1 METTNLSKIKR
12 DKMLKTI
19 DEIKKNVADEETIN
33 NLSLIENELTKKK
46 YGLIWEEHEERVDKE
61 LETQIPTF
69 EEVKDKEIISSP
81 NDKFNF
87 LLEGDNLHSL
97 YLLEKT
103 HKGKIDVIYIDPPY
117 NTGKE
122 FIYNDDIVDMAD
134 GYKHSKWLSFMHKRL
149 TIAKKLLSEN
159 GVIFLSIDDNE
170 QSQLKL
176 LCDEIFEEN
185 NFIANFVII
194 RAEGGG
200 LAKQVIK
207 GHDYVLAYAKN
218 INEFTPLAKE
228 KDVRGKIIN
237 KDGIDYWIQ
246 EDWLRKEFGKY
257 GNCHYEEILQYK
269 DQKTKDEIDKGLE
282 NGKYILV
289 PKDNGMNI
297 VGKLRRL
304 DEDSSKFYSI
314 LKHLNKNGVNELK
327 KFNFEINFD
336 YPKPVSLIEELVK
349 GATFFSKKNNPII
362 LDFFAGSGT
371 TGQAVM
377 QQNKKDGGNRTFI
390 LCTNNDNNICEKITY
405 ERLKQCINGNENIE
419 PNKCNLKYYRTSF
432 IPRINTEEQN
442 LNDNL
447 MKNICNLIQLE
458 NSVSIDNKKIQ
469 VYYNEN
475 EFDRF
480 TSNLELLNVC
490 NKVYLSSDILITS
503 NQKKLLNDNNIEV
516 YVIPEY
522 YFKDEIMEVL

>member
-1 METTNLSKIKR
+1 MT
-12 DKMLKTI
+12 
-19 DEIKKNVADEETIN
+19 
-33 NLSLIENELTKKK
+33 
-46 YGLIWEEHEERVDKE
+46 
-61 LETQIPTF
+61 
-69 EEVKDKEIISSP
+69 
-81 NDKFNF
+81 
-87 LLEGDNLHSL
+87 
-97 YLLEKT
+97 
-103 HKGKIDVIYIDPPY
+103 
-117 NTGKE
+117 
-122 FIYNDDIVDMAD
+122 
-134 GYKHSKWLSFMHKRL
+134 
-149 TIAKKLLSEN
+149 
-159 GVIFLSIDDNE
+159 
-170 QSQLKL
+170 
-176 LCDEIFEEN
+176 
-185 NFIANFVII
+185 
-194 RAEGGG
+194 
-200 LAKQVIK
+200 
-207 GHDYVLAYAKN
+207 YAKN

-237 KDGIDYWIQ
+237 KDGVDYWIQ
-246 EDWLRKEFGKY
+246 EDWLRKKFGKY

-269 DQKTKDEIDKGLE
+269 DQKNKDEIDKGLK

-390 LCTNNDNNICEKITY
+390 LCTNNDNSICEKITY

-447 MKNICNLIQLE
+447 MKNICNLVQLE
-458 NSVSIDNKKIQ
+458 NGISIDNKNIQ
-469 VYYNEN
+469 IYYNED
-475 EFDRF
+475 EFDKF
-480 TSNLELLNVC
+480 TSDQVLLNMC

-503 NQKKLLNDNNIEV
+503 KQKKLLNDNNIEV

>member
-1 METTNLSKIKR
+1 MSKI
-12 DKMLKTI
+12 
-19 DEIKKNVADEETIN
+19 
-33 NLSLIENELTKKK
+33 
-46 YGLIWEEHEERVDKE
+46 VD
-61 LETQIPTF
+61 
-69 EEVKDKEIISSP
+69 
-81 NDKFNF
+81 F
-87 LLEGDNLHSL
+87 LLD
-97 YLLEKT
+97 
-103 HKGKIDVIYIDPPY
+103 
-117 NTGKE
+117 
-122 FIYNDDIVDMAD
+122 
-134 GYKHSKWLSFMHKRL
+134 
-149 TIAKKLLSEN
+149 EN
-159 GVIFLSIDDNE
+159 RN
-170 QSQLKL
+170 
-176 LCDEIFEEN
+176 DEIFEEN

-336 YPKPVSLIEELVK
+336 
-349 GATFFSKKNNPII
+349 
-362 LDFFAGSGT
+362 
-371 TGQAVM
+371 
-377 QQNKKDGGNRTFI
+377 
-390 LCTNNDNNICEKITY
+390 
-405 ERLKQCINGNENIE
+405 
-419 PNKCNLKYYRTSF
+419 
-432 IPRINTEEQN
+432 
-442 LNDNL
+442 
-447 MKNICNLIQLE
+447 
-458 NSVSIDNKKIQ
+458 
-469 VYYNEN
+469 
-475 EFDRF
+475 
-480 TSNLELLNVC
+480 
-490 NKVYLSSDILITS
+490 
-503 NQKKLLNDNNIEV
+503 
-516 YVIPEY
+516 
-522 YFKDEIMEVL
+522 